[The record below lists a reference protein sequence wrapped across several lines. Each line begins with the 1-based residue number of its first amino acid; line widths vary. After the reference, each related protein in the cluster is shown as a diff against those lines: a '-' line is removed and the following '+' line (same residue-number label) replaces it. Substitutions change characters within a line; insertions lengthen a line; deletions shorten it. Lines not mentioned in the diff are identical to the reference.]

1 MVANIS
7 SLQHTDHADYDAVA
21 LTPAMDVPADCD
33 QTQFEVGLD
42 DIVNGGVQLAAKLKK
57 AHMYTDLATFTLR
70 CSICQLGL
78 KGEKDAQSHAQQT
91 QHTSL

>member
-1 MVANIS
+1 MLTLASYN
-7 SLQHTDHADYDAVA
+7 TYHADYDAIA
-21 LTPAMDVPADCD
+21 LTPALDIPADCD

-57 AHMYTDLATFTLR
+57 AHKYTDLATFTLR
-70 CSICQLGL
+70 CSICQIGL
-78 KGEKDAQSHAQQT
+78 KGEKDAQHHAHQT